1 MTLQIV
7 CRTSERERVVE
18 LHGWLG
24 RPEIVELQKVCA
36 STPLPLCLDLTNLAS
51 ASADGILVLK
61 EQRARGVRLAG
72 ASPYI
77 ALLLR
82 DRSQPEPES

>member
-7 CRTSERERVVE
+7 CRTTEKERVIE

-24 RPEIVELQKVCA
+24 RPEVGELRKACSSA
-36 STPLPLCLDLTNLAS
+36 SLPLCLDLTNLTS
-51 ASADGILVLK
+51 ASTDGIVALK
-61 EQRARGVRLAG
+61 EQRARGARLAG

-82 DRSQPEPES
+82 HQPQSEPES